1 MAFQSLNGG
10 FEGFTKKVDA
20 IINDQLMKSGEKI
33 LSASKQLSP
42 IDTGLM
48 VNTAD
53 VAQVDKHRV
62 DIRYN
67 TDYSLYVHEDL
78 SMNHPNGGQ
87 AKFLEQ
93 ATIEESHSHFNEL
106 ASRLRGV

>member
-1 MAFQSLNGG
+1 MAFKSLNGG
-10 FEGFTKKVDA
+10 FEAYTKKVDA
-20 IINDQLMKSGEKI
+20 IISDQLMKTGQRI
-33 LSASKQLSP
+33 LSASNQLAP

-53 VAQVDKHRV
+53 VAQVNKHRV
-62 DIRYN
+62 DVRYN

-93 ATIEESHSHFNEL
+93 ATIDDSHSHFNEL

>member
-1 MAFQSLNGG
+1 MSFVSKNGG
-10 FEGFTKKVDA
+10 FLGYTKKVDA
-20 IINDQLMKSGEKI
+20 IISDQLMKTGEKI
-33 LSASKQLSP
+33 LSASNQLAP
-42 IDTGLM
+42 IKTGLM

-53 VAQVDKHRV
+53 VAQVNKHRV
-62 DIRYN
+62 DVRYN

-93 ATIEESHSHFNEL
+93 ATIDNSDSHQTEL
-106 ASRLRGV
+106 ASRLRGI

>member
-1 MAFQSLNGG
+1 MSFQALNGG
-10 FEGFTKKVDA
+10 FEGYTKKVDA
-20 IINDQLMKSGEKI
+20 IVSDQLMKSGEII
-33 LSASKQLSP
+33 LESSKALAP

-53 VAQVDKHRV
+53 VAMINPNRV
-62 DIRYN
+62 EVRYN

-93 ATIEESHSHFNEL
+93 ATIEYSTTHLNQL
-106 ASRLRGV
+106 ASRLKGV

>member
-1 MAFQSLNGG
+1 MSFQALNGG
-10 FEGFTKKVDA
+10 FEAYVQKVDA
-20 IINDQLMKSGEKI
+20 IVSDQLMKSGETI
-33 LSASKQLSP
+33 LESSKALAP

-53 VAQVDKHRV
+53 VSMINPNRV
-62 DIRYN
+62 EVRYN
-67 TDYSLYVHEDL
+67 TDYSLYVHEDM

-93 ATIEESHSHFNEL
+93 ATVEYSSNHLNEL
-106 ASRLRGV
+106 ANRLKGA